1 ESEHQEKQ
9 PLQNDF
15 KGDISEQ
22 IEATSINEEQANT
35 DIGTEPSEKAMHVSD
50 NNDTELLPEENKLG
64 TIDGSY
70 PDNEDAVVFDDNGL
84 NAGDATI
91 YDNNGDGVVPNDLE
105 NASNLSVKQ
114 SSKKEN
120 DHSNS
125 GKSRCIL
132 VYEGKEFPLHVKSNI
147 CLGDWMQDLKKE
159 YIQDETH
166 DHEVVLTFKDSA
178 VDDFRLVLTQ
188 DNKYSQKLT
197 IGKIITTHNKYRRS
211 HDLNTTDLLIIMTL
225 QDRFISQYRKY
236 NDVEGEEPDNLDV
249 DDNYKLDYDNILP
262 KSTTEMAQLSGTEF
276 PQYAG
281 GDNGEIPYIDSE
293 TWKNGAQGFYAVPQ
307 IYHQIQA
314 NELYVNSQGPYG
326 SGLGLYDN
334 IPFEQ
339 TDLYGD
345 TFNELLNNFE
355 TPAENFDGSSIYYNQ
370 TLDNYGIP
378 KESIYDET
386 LDTKETIYDDTLEI
400 SSSQNNSEVLNIGDK
415 APFVTENEFDLSAM
429 NNESKKDHPIALT
442 NDEYPVNEIEVSKG
456 KRERTSDSEEEVNKK
471 ARID

>member
-1 ESEHQEKQ
+1 MSKLLSDNNAQEMSISMVNKNSDDSRLESGPLEDTMIEDNILDKCGSKDNEHLDLLDEADSLKTSEKVNGQSGTQHGSLELVESEHQEKQ

-50 NNDTELLPEENKLG
+50 NNDTELLPEENELG

-105 NASNLSVKQ
+105 SASNLSVKQ

-125 GKSRCIL
+125 GKSHCIL

-188 DNKYSQKLT
+188 NSFIFMRELSILYST
-197 IGKIITTHNKYRRS
+197 S
-211 HDLNTTDLLIIMTL
+211 
-225 QDRFISQYRKY
+225 
-236 NDVEGEEPDNLDV
+236 DVEGEEPDNLDV

-262 KSTTEMAQLSGTEF
+262 KSTTEIAQLSGT
-276 PQYAG
+276 
-281 GDNGEIPYIDSE
+281 DNGGIQYIDSE

-339 TDLYGD
+339 NDLYGD
-345 TFNELLNNFE
+345 TFNELLNNFDN
-355 TPAENFDGSSIYYNQ
+355 PAENFDGSSIYYNQ

-400 SSSQNNSEVLNIGDK
+400 SSSQNNSE
-415 APFVTENEFDLSAM
+415 
-429 NNESKKDHPIALT
+429 
-442 NDEYPVNEIEVSKG
+442 
-456 KRERTSDSEEEVNKK
+456 
-471 ARID
+471 